1 MKLYKV
7 ETRNQLHQLTNDTFS
22 RIFYQKRASVDVL
35 QLQRAFLF
43 NERQLSQVF
52 SEAAVRRSSLKQL
65 FQNIIQNSQET
76 MSGRVVLFAK
86 NKKTYIAQRTFS
98 SEISQIFQSSFCNS
112 FGRLFPWK
120 KPLRNSRPK
129 EFLEIAVLKYLK
141 LPGNCP

>member
-7 ETRNQLHQLTNDTFS
+7 ETRYQLHQLTNDTFS
-22 RIFYQKRASVDVL
+22 RIFYQNRASVDVL

-76 MSGRVVLFAK
+76 MSGRVVLRRFLQKFLKFFRVAFLTLSGGCFRG
-86 NKKTYIAQRTFS
+86 KKS
-98 SEISQIFQSSFCNS
+98 SRSSH
-112 FGRLFPWK
+112 
-120 KPLRNSRPK
+120 PK

-141 LPGNCP
+141 LPRNYP

>member
-7 ETRNQLHQLTNDTFS
+7 ETRYQLHQLTNDTFS

-86 NKKTYIAQRTFS
+86 NKKNISQRTFS
-98 SEISQIFQSSFCNS
+98 SEISQIFQSSFSNT
-112 FGRLFPWK
+112 FGRLLPWK
-120 KPLRNSRPK
+120 KSSRSSHPK

-141 LPGNCP
+141 LPRNYP